1 MKDMNKIAKITM
13 YVSVF
18 GLATGVAF
26 QGASY
31 IGEYNRQ
38 NKVSQVDD
46 VEGQEVP
53 ETNVIP
59 LSVVST
65 SGSDFSSYNNV
76 TEIAE
81 AVLPSIVAINVT
93 ETIQGNYFGQV
104 YEQESS
110 GSGSGIIIAEKDG
123 TILIATNNHVVSGA
137 DNVTIEFADGTT
149 ANAEVRGTDSDND
162 LAVVTVDRT
171 SLSADTIS
179 NIKIATLGDSD
190 KAVVGEMVVAIGN
203 ALGYGQSV
211 TVGYISAKDRQI
223 DMEDGSMTLLQ
234 TDAAINPGNSGGAL
248 VNMRGEV
255 VGINSAK
262 FASEEIEGMGF
273 SIPITYGPKAW
284 CQ

>member
-211 TVGYISAKDRQI
+211 TSYLILSYQPLFTARPEAV
-223 DMEDGSMTLLQ
+223 
-234 TDAAINPGNSGGAL
+234 
-248 VNMRGEV
+248 
-255 VGINSAK
+255 
-262 FASEEIEGMGF
+262 
-273 SIPITYGPKAW
+273 
-284 CQ
+284 